1 MVPSRYKP
9 EGKTELTESCKFPS
23 EKLSWKVTPR
33 GITLEFPLGE
43 TEEFFGFG
51 LQMKGF
57 ACRHTKKVIRSN
69 ADPVAK
75 IGRASCRERV
85 F

>member
-1 MVPSRYKP
+1 MYTITLGTPEELVPSRYKP

-43 TEEFFGFG
+43 TEELLGG
-51 LQMKGF
+51 SDYP
-57 ACRHTKKVIRSN
+57 I
-69 ADPVAK
+69 
-75 IGRASCRERV
+75 
-85 F
+85 